1 MSLKPLTN
9 ILEDCLNV
17 EVFSTLHLMFFSHIS
32 HQTSSL
38 NLVFFL
44 HKQNR
49 RKLGPLV
56 PKPAF
61 SGPPDVPLLE
71 QENKLPQFLELCHFS
86 CFFVGQRL
94 FMFFTVQNS
103 IEIFS
108 CASFQAYCASI
119 FLHLHITDKMKCVNT
134 AFAFIVRM

>member
-1 MSLKPLTN
+1 MSSKPLTN
-9 ILEDCLNV
+9 ILEDCLSV

-49 RKLGPLV
+49 PQLAPLV

-61 SGPPDVPLLE
+61 SGPPDVPLLKRK
-71 QENKLPQFLELCHFS
+71 QITSVLRTVTFQLLLCRLASDRVFYSTKLS
-86 CFFVGQRL
+86 
-94 FMFFTVQNS
+94 
-103 IEIFS
+103 
-108 CASFQAYCASI
+108 
-119 FLHLHITDKMKCVNT
+119 
-134 AFAFIVRM
+134 